1 MKKRNLLTMA
11 LAGLTLSSVSA
22 AEFPIIEDGKLAGGI
37 ELIEHEGAGD
47 QIEFGVTCPGGG
59 SAALYTTAA
68 KYSNVRFYA
77 KDKALDLGANW
88 IVEVEYYYDEK
99 NEDGKDNVPEE
110 YLASKW
116 NIITFGVAEDT
127 VGGVFSPQVEADI
140 DGKFEGNV
148 FRGNAGKVCKDSA
161 YIFTRAD
168 KFLNGA
174 KLLTFSFCDQITT
187 PEGLEDIS
195 EYRGQQLYI
204 KNLKVVSNG
213 NKPFYAENFQCD
225 GATAWTEAHAG
236 FEKYILDTKGG
247 TNEISITTAAT
258 KKQNSAWKGGLALTS
273 DNNGTKKQSHCGL
286 FRSYEANGVDGSLKY
301 YDTEI
306 LHALA
311 MPKANVSSSYI
322 WGIPVE
328 AIAGK
333 DITIDFISKWKA
345 NETAE
350 GLTAETEDALRK
362 LPVYVI
368 FDGKI
373 DEAID
378 LDYLI
383 NGMWSAYS
391 KTITIPAGTKT
402 MSIKFA
408 PNDNFSYLVD
418 NLFLTVADGSYKLG
432 NFAEDALDPT
442 DVVPGAVEK
451 VVLLDHVASI
461 ANDANASAYFDGDN
475 FIVKADEEI
484 ASISIIDMAGKTASV
499 NGGEFNV
506 SGFNKGIY
514 VFVAK
519 TVNGVSISGKI
530 IIE

>member
-11 LAGLTLSSVSA
+11 LASLTLSSVSA
-22 AEFPIIEDGKLAGGI
+22 AEAEFPIIKDGKLADGI
-37 ELIEHEGAGD
+37 EVIEHVDAGD
-47 QIEFGVTCPGGG
+47 KIEFDKECPAGGA
-59 SAALYTTAA
+59 AALYTTEAV
-68 KYSNVRFYA
+68 YSNVRFYA
-77 KDKALDLGANW
+77 KEKPLNLDETW

-99 NEDGKDNVPEE
+99 NDDGNYNIPDVYYDE
-110 YLASKW
+110 KW
-116 NIITFGVAEDT
+116 NLLTFGIAEDT
-127 VGGVFSPQVEADI
+127 LGGVYGPQVETDI
-140 DGKFEGNV
+140 DAKFEGQV

-161 YIFTRAD
+161 YIFSRPD
-168 KFLNGA
+168 KFTKGA
-174 KLLTFSFCDQITT
+174 RLLTFSFCDQMKAGGDQT
-187 PEGLEDIS
+187 
-195 EYRGQQLYI
+195 RGQQLYI
-204 KNLKVVSNG
+204 KNLRVVSNG
-213 NKPFYAENFQCD
+213 HKPFYAEKFSYS
-225 GATAWTEAHAG
+225 GLEAWTES
-236 FEKYILDTKGG
+236 FSKIENYIVDEKDGTYKVALATSGTKQINANWVGG
-247 TNEISITTAAT
+247 I
-258 KKQNSAWKGGLALTS
+258 ALTS
-273 DNNGTKKQSHCGL
+273 GNSGSKVQSHCGVA
-286 FRSYEANGVDGSLKY
+286 RSYEDNGTDASLKY
-301 YDTEI
+301 YDSEI

-311 MPKANVSSSYI
+311 VAKANVSSSYI

-328 AIAGK
+328 EIAGK

-345 NETAE
+345 KEKEE
-350 GLTAETEDALRK
+350 GFTAETEDALRK

-368 FDGKI
+368 FDEKI

-408 PNDNFSYLVD
+408 PNDNFSYLID
-418 NLFLTVADGSYKLG
+418 NLFLTVADGSYKLD

-442 DVVPGAVEK
+442 DVVPNNL
-451 VVLLDHVASI
+451 VLIHVASI
-461 ANDANASAYFDGDN
+461 ASDDANASAYFDGDN